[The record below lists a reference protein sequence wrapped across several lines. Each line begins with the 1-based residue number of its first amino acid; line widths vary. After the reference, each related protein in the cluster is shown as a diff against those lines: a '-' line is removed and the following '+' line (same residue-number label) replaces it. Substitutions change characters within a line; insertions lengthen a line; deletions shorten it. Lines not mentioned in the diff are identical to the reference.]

1 MGNLRNLIET
11 ERGHGFVAVRF
22 GREDG
27 PYPELVVTWWT
38 GHLDVGFGIWP
49 NLGQAS
55 LSLGLLSITFTLYRP
70 YRPTAT
76 IVAGEPETEEA
87 RARREER
94 ERCCLLMEEI
104 ELAMGDMSVA
114 ELERIAAIIEA
125 AREEEPH
132 A

>member
-27 PYPELVVTWWT
+27 RRIKLSAAWQTS
-38 GHLDVGFGIWP
+38 DFSVGLGVWP
-49 NLGQAS
+49 TLNHAS
-55 LSLGLLSITFTLYRP
+55 LSLGFLTFFVMLYRP
-70 YRPTAT
+70 YRPTTA

-87 RARREER
+87 RAQREER
-94 ERCCLLMEEI
+94 ERCCLLIEEI
-104 ELAMGDMSVA
+104 ECAISDMSVA

-125 AREEEPH
+125 EREEEPH

>member
-1 MGNLRNLIET
+1 MNNLRDVIET
-11 ERGHGFVAVRF
+11 EWGHGFAAVRF
-22 GREDG
+22 GRKEG

-38 GHLDVGFGIWP
+38 GCLDIGFGIWP

-70 YRPTAT
+70 YCPMPA

-104 ELAMGDMSVA
+104 EYAMGDMSVA

>member
-11 ERGHGFVAVRF
+11 ERGHGFVSVRF
-22 GREDG
+22 GRKDG

-38 GHLDVGFGIWP
+38 GYLDVGLGIWP

-70 YRPTAT
+70 YCPMPA
-76 IVAGEPETEEA
+76 IIAGAPETEEA

-94 ERCCLLMEEI
+94 ERCCLLMQAI
-104 ELAMGDMSVA
+104 EYAISDMSVA
-114 ELERIAAIIEA
+114 ELERIVAIIEA
-125 AREEEPH
+125 ERED